1 MKDSIRKHI
10 DALLDKDPEDID
22 EKKDDGLSEG
32 EPKYAEIFVMINN
45 IESFYGTGANPKAS
59 LLLESFLLE
68 TMIGLKKN
76 PENIVVESGEYY
88 VRSIA
93 FTPTPR
99 VGWTVFEETVLINT
113 MLDLYN
119 KSLAEEEMPL
129 IEGGISFTVY
139 EHDGTETDHHEGVPH
154 DHNHHDDIT
163 DPDQTAESLAV
174 LSVAEV
180 LPMRLSDD
188 AYMFLS
194 RYDEDTVERLFEKT
208 KLDDGVV
215 YDGDVISEE

>member
-1 MKDSIRKHI
+1 
-10 DALLDKDPEDID
+10 
-22 EKKDDGLSEG
+22 
-32 EPKYAEIFVMINN
+32 MINN

-113 MLDLYN
+113 MLDMYN
-119 KSLAEEEMPL
+119 QSLAEEKMPL
-129 IEGGISFTVY
+129 IEGGIAFSIY
-139 EHDGTETDHHEGVPH
+139 EHDGTETDRHEEHTH
-154 DHNHHDDIT
+154 DRNHHDDIT
-163 DPDQTAESLAV
+163 DPDQKAESLAV

-180 LPMRLSDD
+180 LPMRLSAD
-188 AYMFLS
+188 AHKFLS
-194 RYDEDTVERLFEKT
+194 RYDEDTMKRLFEKT